1 MNFNQRVQ
9 QFLKQHRENKKHAV
23 IAVMLAL
30 MVAFSVC
37 GSLIMPAVS
46 MTGSTEETAPALEMA
61 ESEVQMVGD
70 SAATGPG
77 IQTAFS
83 EAPAGATNFGDKITK
98 LDVNP
103 EGLNKKDE
111 NTKTGDFTIS

>member
-1 MNFNQRVQ
+1 MLNFNQRVQ

-61 ESEVQMVGD
+61 ESASSSKD
-70 SAATGPG
+70 
-77 IQTAFS
+77 IH
-83 EAPAGATNFGDKITK
+83 
-98 LDVNP
+98 
-103 EGLNKKDE
+103 LNHP
-111 NTKTGDFTIS
+111 